1 MILTTVEEVVDSIMA
16 EVVEEAVGSMEE
28 EEEEGVVAVDQVCE
42 GVSVY
47 RVDLIRI
54 VCCVLAFAS
63 IVRYFYQSQS
73 VKFNLQFADDRVKET
88 YQFTIINHW
97 NMSYIPPPPHTHTH
111 SHMHTHIPGYARY
124 GPMKGNQGGGGGSKG
139 YHPYPRF

>member
-16 EVVEEAVGSMEE
+16 EVVVEDVGSMEE
-28 EEEEGVVAVDQVCE
+28 EEEGVVVVDQVCE

-63 IVRYFYQSQS
+63 TVRYFYQSQS

-88 YQFTIINHW
+88 YQFTIINH
-97 NMSYIPPPPHTHTH
+97 
-111 SHMHTHIPGYARY
+111 
-124 GPMKGNQGGGGGSKG
+124 
-139 YHPYPRF
+139 